1 MPSLRKRAYEEVS
14 GDKTETLKNDTPR
27 KTTNEQ
33 PSMLDRI
40 RNMWQFANLYQWI
53 MLFGKAIKMDDDF
66 DIEVS
71 TRVDCPCV
79 ASPANLVCEFRIS
92 KPNA

>member
-14 GDKTETLKNDTPR
+14 GDKAETPKKDTPR
-27 KTTNEQ
+27 ETTKE
-33 PSMLDRI
+33 PSMLQRI
-40 RNMWQFANLYQWI
+40 RSMWQFANLYQWI

-66 DIEVS
+66 DIEVRDFRAMLCS
-71 TRVDCPCV
+71 VNILNPV
-79 ASPANLVCEFRIS
+79 VFSRIS